1 MKIIVTGQL
10 KEDYFR
16 KIEIDLLKQINKKNI
31 VNIIELKDE
40 KIPNNAGTKIENQ
53 ILEKEG
59 NKILEKIDK
68 TDFVVSLCIEGKEID
83 SNFFKNNIIR
93 KYEKNLVF
101 IIGGSLGLSELVK
114 KRSNLKISF
123 SKMTF
128 THQMM
133 RIILID
139 EINNAI

>member
-16 KIEIDLLKQINKKNI
+16 KIETELINEISKKTKFE
-31 VNIIELKDE
+31 IIELKDE
-40 KIPNNAGTKIENQ
+40 KIPQNSNDKIDKK

-59 NKILEKIDK
+59 DNILSRINKN
-68 TDFVVSLCIEGKEID
+68 DFVISLCIEGKDVD
-83 SNFFKNNIIR
+83 SSFFKNKIVKNNDNI
-93 KYEKNLVF
+93 VF
-101 IIGGSLGLSELVK
+101 IIGGSLGLSDDVK
-114 KRSNLKISF
+114 KRSNFKISF

-133 RIILID
+133 RIVLID
-139 EINNAI
+139 EINKAL